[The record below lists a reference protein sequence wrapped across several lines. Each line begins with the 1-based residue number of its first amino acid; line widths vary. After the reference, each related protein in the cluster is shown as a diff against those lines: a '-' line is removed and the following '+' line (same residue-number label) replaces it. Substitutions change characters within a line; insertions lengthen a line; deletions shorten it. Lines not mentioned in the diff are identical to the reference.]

1 VILSELRDYLSH
13 RGSASL
19 ADMATRFDTDP
30 EALRPMLARFERKGR
45 VVHRIQPMDGAGGC
59 AGCTVCPIS
68 GRCDTAAFELYEWV
82 G

>member
-1 VILSELRDYLSH
+1 MILSELQDYLCQ

-19 ADMATRFDTDP
+19 ADMANRFDTDP

-45 VVHRIQPMDGAGGC
+45 VVHRIQPIGTGGC
-59 AGCTVCPIS
+59 TGCTACPIS
-68 GRCDTAAFELYEWV
+68 DRCDQAAFELYEWV